1 MLAFL
6 LQGLPNEGT
15 LTAVMAYMVDDF
27 FQPQA
32 VMDFPKGGSGAMI
45 DALARGVT
53 KGGGEVRR
61 GTHVERVLVE
71 DGRAAGV
78 VLRSGRVVRARKAV
92 VSNAD
97 LWSTYRLV
105 ERGASAALD
114 AERDALVQTEQCKS
128 FMHLHVGFDA
138 SDMPEGLP
146 PQWTTVASWDVP
158 IDSPANVI
166 VVSCGSML
174 DPALAPEGK
183 HVIHAYTAGNEPY
196 SLWEGMDRGSDEYE
210 RLKRERSECLW
221 RAIERY
227 IPDIRERAE
236 VTLVGTPLT
245 CERFLRRDRGTY
257 GPAIPAGT
265 GTLPGVGTPL
275 PGLYRC
281 GDSTTAGIGVPAVA
295 AGGAQAA
302 NAIMTV
308 AEQLALN
315 AKIKMPAAS

>member
-1 MLAFL
+1 
-6 LQGLPNEGT
+6 
-15 LTAVMAYMVDDF
+15 
-27 FQPQA
+27 
-32 VMDFPKGGSGAMI
+32 MDFPKGGSGAMAA
-45 DALARGVT
+45 ALARGVT
-53 KGGGEVRR
+53 KPGGEVRR
-61 GTHVERVLVE
+61 GAHVERVIVE
-71 DGRAAGV
+71 DGRAVGV
-78 VLRSGRVVRARKAV
+78 ELRSGRVVRARKAV

-105 ERGASAALD
+105 ERGACPELD
-114 AERDALVQTEQCKS
+114 TERDALVRTEQCKS

-138 SDMPEGLP
+138 SRLPEEGIP

-158 IDSPANVI
+158 IDEPANVI

-174 DPALAPEGK
+174 DPALAPAGK

-196 SLWEGMDRGSDEYE
+196 ALWEGLQRGSAEYE
-210 RLKRERSECLW
+210 AQKAERAECLW

-236 VTLVGTPLT
+236 LSLVGTPLT

-265 GTLPGVGTPL
+265 GTLPGVTTPL

-308 AEQLALN
+308 GEQLELN
-315 AKIKMPAAS
+315 AKIRMPAA